1 MRLDPA
7 AGNRRL
13 PGAGGGLSVRQNL
26 QEPSIFSDEHWE
38 SAMSYEAI
46 LYETRGPVAIIT
58 LNRPD
63 RLNAIGQAVREE
75 VHAAMQAAHE
85 DDAVRA
91 AIITGAGRGFCSG
104 ADLTGA
110 ATRGAGGGIPTP
122 AAQNDRLDEMGWVG
136 RWAKRFANFDKPLIA
151 AVNGVAAGAGMSM
164 ALACDMR
171 VGSTSA
177 RFKTVFVER
186 NLSPD
191 SGMSYF
197 LPRIVG
203 FSRAADLVF
212 TSRAVNAEEAYRIG
226 LLDRLV
232 APEQLIDEAVA
243 VALEMAQWPPLAI
256 RMAKRVLQH
265 NQDAELDD
273 ALRYESV
280 ALGLARKATND
291 TRESIASFAE
301 KRKGVYSGT

>member
-1 MRLDPA
+1 MD
-7 AGNRRL
+7 
-13 PGAGGGLSVRQNL
+13 
-26 QEPSIFSDEHWE
+26 
-38 SAMSYEAI
+38 YEAI

-58 LNRPD
+58 LNRPE

-75 VHAAMQAAHE
+75 VHAAVERAHA

-104 ADLTGA
+104 ADLSGA
-110 ATRGAGGGIPTP
+110 ATRAQGGAQGGGAGGIPSPTTQ
-122 AAQNDRLDEMGWVG
+122 AERLDEQGWVG
-136 RWAKRFANFDKPLIA
+136 RWAKRFAYFDKPLIA

-164 ALACDMR
+164 ALACDVR
-171 VGSTSA
+171 VGSENA

-203 FSRAADLVF
+203 YSRAADLVF
-212 TSRAVNAEEAYRIG
+212 SSRSVNAEEAYRIG

-232 APEQLIDEAVA
+232 PHESLIDEAVKLA
-243 VALEMAQWPPLAI
+243 EEMAQWPPLAI

-265 NQDAELDD
+265 NQDAELDE

-280 ALGLARKATND
+280 ALGFARKATAD
-291 TRESIASFAE
+291 TRESIAAFAE
-301 KRKGVYSGT
+301 KRKGVYTGA

>member
-1 MRLDPA
+1 MD
-7 AGNRRL
+7 
-13 PGAGGGLSVRQNL
+13 
-26 QEPSIFSDEHWE
+26 
-38 SAMSYEAI
+38 YEAI

-58 LNRPD
+58 LNKPD

-75 VHAAMQAAHE
+75 VHAAVERAHG

-104 ADLTGA
+104 ADLSGA
-110 ATRGAGGGIPTP
+110 AARAQGGGGGGIPSPVTQ
-122 AAQNDRLDEMGWVG
+122 ADKLDEDGWVG
-136 RWAKRFANFDKPLIA
+136 RWAKRFAHFDKPLIA

-164 ALACDMR
+164 ALACDIR
-171 VGSTSA
+171 VGSENA

-203 FSRAADLVF
+203 YSRAADLVF
-212 TSRAVNAEEAYRIG
+212 SSRNVNAEEAYRIG

-232 APEQLIDEAVA
+232 PHESLIDEAVK
-243 VALEMAQWPPLAI
+243 LGEEMAQWPPLAI

-265 NQDAELDD
+265 NQDAELDE

-280 ALGLARKATND
+280 ALGFARKATAD
-291 TRESIASFAE
+291 TRESIAAFAE
-301 KRKGVYSGT
+301 KRKGVYTGA

>member
-1 MRLDPA
+1 
-7 AGNRRL
+7 
-13 PGAGGGLSVRQNL
+13 
-26 QEPSIFSDEHWE
+26 
-38 SAMSYEAI
+38 MSYEAI
-46 LYETRGPVAIIT
+46 LYESRGPVAIIT
-58 LNRPD
+58 LNKPE
-63 RLNAIGQAVREE
+63 RLNAIGGAVREE
-75 VHAAMQAAHE
+75 VHAAVEAAHQ

-104 ADLTGA
+104 ADLSGA
-110 ATRGAGGGIPTP
+110 ATRAAGGGGIPSLTT
-122 AAQNDRLDEMGWVG
+122 QGERMDEMGWVG
-136 RWAKRFANFDKPLIA
+136 RWAKRFAHFDKPLIA

-164 ALACDMR
+164 ALACDVR
-171 VGSTSA
+171 VGSTNA

-203 FSRAADLVF
+203 YSRAADLVF
-212 TSRAVNAEEAYRIG
+212 SSRAVNAEEAYRIG

-232 APEQLIDEAVA
+232 EPDALIEESVKL
-243 VALEMAQWPPLAI
+243 ALEMAQWPPLAI

-280 ALGLARKATND
+280 ALGFARRATND

-301 KRKGVYSGT
+301 KRKGVYTGT

>member
-1 MRLDPA
+1 
-7 AGNRRL
+7 
-13 PGAGGGLSVRQNL
+13 
-26 QEPSIFSDEHWE
+26 
-38 SAMSYEAI
+38 MSYEAI

-58 LNRPD
+58 LNRPE
-63 RLNAIGQAVREE
+63 RLNAIGAAVREE
-75 VHAAMQAAHE
+75 VHAAVEAAHQ

-91 AIITGAGRGFCSG
+91 AIITGAGKGFCSG
-104 ADLTGA
+104 ADLSGASARMAAGGTPGA
-110 ATRGAGGGIPTP
+110 ATP
-122 AAQNDRLDEMGWVG
+122 AATGAMGEKMDEMGWVG
-136 RWAKRFANFDKPLIA
+136 RWAKRFAHFDKPLIA

-171 VGSTSA
+171 VGSTAA

-203 FSRAADLVF
+203 YSRAADLVF
-212 TSRAVNAEEAYRIG
+212 SSRAVNAEEAYRIG
-226 LLDRLV
+226 LLDRV
-232 APEQLIDEAVA
+232 VEPDALIDESVKLAE
-243 VALEMAQWPPLAI
+243 EMAQWPPLAI
-256 RMAKRVLQH
+256 RMSKRVLQK
-265 NQDAELDD
+265 NQDNELDE

-280 ALGLARKATND
+280 ALGFARKAVAD

-301 KRKGVYSGT
+301 KRKGVYTGS